1 MAKKIFFKHSK
12 HNIFVLFYYSD
23 IKMEKS
29 ERLRKIHPGFSRF
42 LLSDVFLNSLRSN
55 IRKHLMF
62 LQSQVD
68 FLQTL

>member
-1 MAKKIFFKHSK
+1 MAKKIFFKQLK
-12 HNIFVLFYYSD
+12 HNIFVSFYYSD

-29 ERLRKIHPGFSRF
+29 ERLRKIRPGFSRF

-55 IRKHLMF
+55 IRKHLTS
-62 LQSQVD
+62 LQSQTD